1 MRALNISKWRRD
13 PLAAITANCAASP
26 MLAEAVE
33 AFGRQA
39 LTNRI
44 ATLRRRA
51 RDHDPVTGEVR

>member
-1 MRALNISKWRRD
+1 
-13 PLAAITANCAASP
+13 LAAITAN
-26 MLAEAVE
+26 
-33 AFGRQA
+33 RQA